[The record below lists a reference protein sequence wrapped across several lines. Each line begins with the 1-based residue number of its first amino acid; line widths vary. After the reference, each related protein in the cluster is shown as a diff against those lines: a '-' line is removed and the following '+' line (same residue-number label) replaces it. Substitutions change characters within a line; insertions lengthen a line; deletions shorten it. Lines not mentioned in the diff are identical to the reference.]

1 MLSALTIGDNGD
13 FVLLTLEQ
21 VLSIVEH
28 AAMKP
33 LRDVCYPLCHIH
45 HLTTRKGKQVEP
57 MGGRE
62 RGREG
67 EGGRGRERKGEGGRG
82 REREGEGKRG
92 KETRRERWKEVGRR
106 GTLVPSLG
114 THPVVHHLQ
123 HRKVERG
130 EPGIFSPLSEIK
142 DRELD

>member
-21 VLSIVEH
+21 VLSVVEH

-45 HLTTRKGKQVEP
+45 HLTTRKGKPVE
-57 MGGRE
+57 GRE
-62 RGREG
+62 REREG
-67 EGGRGRERKGEGGRG
+67 EGGRG
-82 REREGEGKRG
+82 
-92 KETRRERWKEVGRR
+92 KEMKRERWKEVGRR

-123 HRKVERG
+123 HRKA
-130 EPGIFSPLSEIK
+130 
-142 DRELD
+142 